1 VHMVWK
7 PFKAI
12 AQQRKKKMTYK
23 HGMKMWKF
31 VDNMMKAN
39 ELLELCM
46 DKKDTAE
53 VYEEYED
60 LPCDFKLF
68 VAAKYEHEKNNHPLS
83 EEDKTMDEAR
93 LMLLKSRKT
102 AAHVYEARKEAYRL
116 VKHNKA
122 VNALMRHKIRKCMK
136 FCIDV

>member
-1 VHMVWK
+1 MVWK

-12 AQQRKKKMTYK
+12 AQQRKKNMKYK
-23 HGMKMWKF
+23 HVMKMWKF
-31 VDNMMKAN
+31 IDNMMKAN

-46 DKKDTAE
+46 DEKDTAE

-83 EEDKTMDEAR
+83 EEDKAMDEAR

-102 AAHVYEARKEAYRL
+102 AAQWHEARKEADRL
-116 VKHNKA
+116 KKHNLA
-122 VNALMRHKIRKCMK
+122 VAALMRHKVRKCMK

>member
-1 VHMVWK
+1 MVWK

-12 AQQRKKKMTYK
+12 AQQRKKKMKYK
-23 HGMKMWKF
+23 HVMKMYKF
-31 VDNMMKAN
+31 MDNMYKAD

-46 DKKDTAE
+46 DEKDTAE

-83 EEDKTMDEAR
+83 EEDKAMDEAR
-93 LMLLKSRKT
+93 LILLQSRKT
-102 AAHVYEARKEAYRL
+102 AAQAYEARKKADFL

-136 FCIDV
+136 FCIEV

>member
-1 VHMVWK
+1 MVWK

-12 AQQRKKKMTYK
+12 AQQRKKKPSGKSMK
-23 HGMKMWKF
+23 KMWEF
-31 VDNMMKAN
+31 MDNMYKAE
-39 ELLELCM
+39 ELLQLCM
-46 DKKDTAE
+46 DEEDTAE

-83 EEDKTMDEAR
+83 KEDKAMDEAR
-93 LMLLKSRKT
+93 LMLLQSRK
-102 AAHVYEARKEAYRL
+102 AAAQAYEARKKADRL
-116 VKHNKA
+116 VKHHKA
-122 VNALMRHKIRKCMK
+122 VHALMRHKVRKCMK

>member
-1 VHMVWK
+1 MVWK

-12 AQQRKKKMTYK
+12 AQQRKKKMKYK
-23 HGMKMWKF
+23 HVIKMYKF
-31 VDNMMKAN
+31 MDNMYKAD

-46 DKKDTAE
+46 DEKDTAE

-93 LMLLKSRKT
+93 LILLQSRKT
-102 AAHVYEARKEAYRL
+102 AAQAYKAREEADRL